1 MLPPAVVL
9 EVQRLLQQDVP
20 YREIARRLG
29 ISRGTVGNIASGRR
43 PLELRPPKLAAK
55 NQPATIT
62 KPSRCRQGGGLVYE
76 PCLLCAVR
84 AYQARRDRLRR
95 LFRTLAHPPITPRRA
110 A

>member
-1 MLPPAVVL
+1 MLPTAVVL
-9 EVQRLLQQDVP
+9 EVQRLLAQDVP

-43 PLELRPPKLAAK
+43 PLELRPAKRRSSEQVTTIAKPK
-55 NQPATIT
+55 
-62 KPSRCRQGGGLVYE
+62 RCPECGGLVYE

-84 AYQARRDRLRR
+84 AYQGRRDQLRR
-95 LFRTLAHPPITPRRA
+95 LLRTVAHPPTTPRRA